1 MLRMFR
7 QIKLKFAL
15 AAVTL
20 LFGGVLITV
29 AIVFASMAVY
39 FALLERLTPTMAA
52 LATAGLALVFL
63 LVVMLLVRLVA
74 AIAGSRRPDP
84 QRDAAFL
91 GNLVGRRMED
101 WHQRNSL
108 FAVMAALGAGF
119 VVGMS
124 PRLRGILLDILKR

>member
-39 FALLERLTPTMAA
+39 FALLGRLTPTMAA
-52 LATAGLALVFL
+52 LATAGLALAFL
-63 LVVMLLVRLVA
+63 FVVVLLARLVA

-108 FAVMAALGAGF
+108 FAVMAALSAGF

>member
-63 LVVMLLVRLVA
+63 FVVMLLARLVA
-74 AIAGSRRPDP
+74 AIAGSRGPDP

-108 FAVMAALGAGF
+108 FAVMAALSAGF

>member
-1 MLRMFR
+1 MFR

-39 FALLERLTPTMAA
+39 FALLGRLTPTMAA
-52 LATAGLALVFL
+52 LATAGLALAFL
-63 LVVMLLVRLVA
+63 FVVVLLARLVA

-108 FAVMAALGAGF
+108 FAVMAALSAGF